1 MIHLR
6 SDIVQHINDLLFFI
20 NEAKLANFAEDNT
33 ICAVRKDFLKWI
45 MKLVRNGKRSNSKQL
60 LTKDKIGQII
70 TAD

>member
-20 NEAKLANFAEDNT
+20 SEAQLANFAEDNT

-45 MKLVRNGKRSNSKQL
+45 MKLVRNGKWSNSKQL